1 MAKSISGPDQLRA
14 LFQKKLWILDMD
26 GTVYLGD
33 RVFPETLPFLE
44 RVRAAGADYLFF
56 TNNASRSKQ
65 TYVKRL
71 RREPVYDRLAAVSLA
86 ERRALVEAM
95 LAARTELTR

>member
-33 RVFPETLPFLE
+33 RVFPETLPFL
-44 RVRAAGADYLFF
+44 
-56 TNNASRSKQ
+56 
-65 TYVKRL
+65 
-71 RREPVYDRLAAVSLA
+71 
-86 ERRALVEAM
+86 
-95 LAARTELTR
+95 